1 MSDPKSYIPRVDSNC
16 IFCKIVAG
24 QISCHKLYEDAQAI
38 AFLDIA
44 PLSRGH
50 CLIVPKAHYETLDQ
64 APDELVAA
72 CAALAPRLSR
82 AVLKATGARAWNF
95 LQNNG
100 QIAGQAVAHLHFHI
114 IPRAAG
120 DGLGFRWPAG
130 ELDPKVGAS
139 LAQAI
144 SAGLSAG

>member
-1 MSDPKSYIPRVDSNC
+1 MSDPLSYITRADPNC

-24 QISCHKLYEDAQAI
+24 QIPCHKLYEDADVL

-44 PLSRGH
+44 PLSQGH
-50 CLIVPKAHYETLDQ
+50 CLIVPKAHYETMDQ
-64 APDELVAA
+64 APDGLITA
-72 CAALAPRLSR
+72 CSALAPRLSR

-100 QIAGQAVAHLHFHI
+100 QIAGQAVAHIHFHI
-114 IPRAAG
+114 IPRAPG

-130 ELDPKVGAS
+130 KLDPKVGVS
-139 LAQAI
+139 LTQAI
-144 SAGLSAG
+144 SDGLGAG